1 MKNIVIYNYVMYC
14 TVSIWALLEKLMKT
28 IALAILAVF
37 ALGSC
42 NTMIGIGRDFRQ
54 LGSGLEHKAHGRS
67 FDGSDKTPETE
78 ENLPTY

>member
-1 MKNIVIYNYVMYC
+1 
-14 TVSIWALLEKLMKT
+14 MKT

-54 LGSGLEHKAHGRS
+54 LGEGMENKAHGKR
-67 FDGSDKTPETE
+67 FDGSENPATSDD
-78 ENLPTY
+78 NLPTY